1 MLNIVIADDHSIVR
15 DGLRTLLEK
24 QGNLNIVAECLNGME
39 VIELAES
46 GLKIDVVLSDLNMP
60 VLSGIELIAILQERF
75 PEIKIVILSMIDD
88 LKTVKETFRMGASA
102 YILKTVDINE
112 LIFTLNRVQ
121 LGLKYVCTGL
131 IQKMIEETGSTS
143 AELPASVQNGFSSRE
158 LEILRLI
165 AEGFTNNEISDKLF
179 LSKRT
184 VEGHRQ
190 SLLEKTGSRNTATL
204 IRYAVTAGLL

>member
-60 VLSGIELIAILQERF
+60 VLSGMELITALQERF

-88 LKTVKETFRMGASA
+88 LKTVKETFRKGASA

-121 LGLKYVCTGL
+121 LGLNYVCTGL
-131 IQKMIEETGSTS
+131 IQKLIEETGNSS
-143 AELPASVQNGFSSRE
+143 ELAASVQNGFSSRE

>member
-24 QGNLNIVAECLNGME
+24 QGNINILAECLNGME

-46 GLKIDVVLSDLNMP
+46 GASIDVVVSDLNMP
-60 VLSGIELIAILQERF
+60 VIGGMELISVLQERF

-88 LKTVKETFRMGASA
+88 LRKVKETFKMGASA

-131 IQKMIEETGSTS
+131 IPKILEETGSSYTEKIS
-143 AELPASVQNGFSSRE
+143 AVHTGFSSRE